1 MACFHGNLDALQN
14 GLFKLEIWRG
24 EEEGPVTCD
33 GEEGEGSEEG
43 SDAEEPNEAGDRE
56 VHTYLIFNPPPQFSR
71 LCIVYMYVH
80 VHVDISCTCTC

>member
-24 EEEGPVTCD
+24 EEEGPVTSD

-56 VHTYLIFNPPPQFSR
+56 VHVYTCTYLTHAPQFSR
-71 LCIVYMYVH
+71 LCIVY
-80 VHVDISCTCTC
+80 TCTCRV